1 MARSAVAA
9 RAGSRMST
17 RGAPLGLAETHQAI
31 LQTLHPARPWLGER
45 PACAASA
52 DPACSG
58 AGGSACILWLAAR
71 SAPLSPSSASRPR
84 RGMSGHQGGPLG
96 SATRLPGS
104 CCCIASFL
112 ASSAGPARSQVGI
125 CAGLL
130 SGPLAGHLAT
140 SRLCEAW
147 RDLCMQSLERP
158 CKRESTGLHMHQTKE

>member
-1 MARSAVAA
+1 MLEALPSVWQR
-9 RAGSRMST
+9 RIRQFFKLFIQL
-17 RGAPLGLAETHQAI
+17 APGWVSVRPALP
-31 LQTLHPARPWLGER
+31 LQTRLAR
-45 PACAASA
+45 
-52 DPACSG
+52 G